1 MSVQP
6 DTRLLNRELGILS
19 FNRRVLAQAL
29 DPTNPPLERLRYL
42 CIVSSN
48 LDEFF
53 ETRVAQLQDLLEH
66 DRGSITPDGLPV
78 AQALRLISEDAH
90 ALVAEKYR
98 ALQDSIYPML
108 AGIGVRFVTS
118 DQWTPEQTAW
128 ARAYFEREVLPVL
141 TPIGLDPAHPFPKVL
156 NKSLNFAVLLE
167 GTDAFDRN
175 VDLGIIQ
182 APRAL
187 PRVLALPAE
196 LGAERHCFMLLS
208 SLMQAF
214 AGDLFPGLTV
224 LGVHQF
230 RVTRNSELFVDDDEI
245 TNLRTALQGELRARH
260 YGDAVRLE
268 VPFTCPQPLLDRLMR
283 ENGLQ
288 ADDCY
293 RVDGPVNLVRLQA
306 IIDMVPDHGLTYP
319 AHTPAPVPH
328 WPGPGPELFDRIRAA
343 DVLLHHPYDAFT
355 PVVDLVRTA
364 ARDPAVLAIKQTI
377 YRAGSSSALME
388 ALIEAA
394 RNGKEVTVILELM
407 ARLDEETNINWAARL
422 EAEGAHV
429 VYGVVGFKCHAKML
443 MVVRRERQGKRASA
457 LRRYVHVGSGNYHI
471 RTARLYTDFGL
482 MTADEAIC
490 ADVNQ
495 VFTEITGSSKFPPL
509 KRLWQSPFSLLDNL
523 VKAIRNEARV
533 ARAGKRARIWARV
546 NALVEPTVI
555 DELYKASKAGVE
567 IRLLVRGPCMLRPGV
582 PGLSETI
589 RVRSIIG
596 RFLEHSRVFYF
607 HAEGR
612 EEVWLSSADWMER
625 NLFRRV
631 EIATPILDAKAKS
644 RVIEEGL
651 KIHWRCP
658 GNAWDMDAHG
668 AWRRA
673 RGWRTGCGSHQALMD
688 LRGVRTVLP
697 PGAPDAAPETAR

>member
-1 MSVQP
+1 MAKPAPSP
-6 DTRLLNRELGILS
+6 LINREIGILA
-19 FNRRVLAQAL
+19 FNRRVLAQAQ
-29 DPTNPPLERLRYL
+29 DPAIPPLERLRYL
-42 CIVSSN
+42 CIVASN

-53 ETRVAQLQDLLEH
+53 ETRVAQLQDVLEH
-66 DRGSITPDGLPV
+66 EPAALTPDGLPV
-78 AQALRLISEDAH
+78 AEALRLIADEAH

-98 ALQDSIYPML
+98 LLQQAIYPML
-108 AGIGVRFVTS
+108 HDVGVRFVTS
-118 DQWTPEQTAW
+118 GEWSQRQERW

-156 NKSLNFAVLLE
+156 NKSLNFAVMLE
-167 GTDAFDRN
+167 GTDAFGRN

-187 PRVLALPAE
+187 PRVLEMPGE
-196 LGAERHCFMLLS
+196 LVEDDKLHSFVLLS
-208 SLMQAF
+208 SLMQAY
-214 AGDLFPGLTV
+214 AGHLFPGLKV

-268 VPFTCPQPLLDRLMR
+268 VTAACPQPLLERLMR
-283 ENGLQ
+283 ENGLH
-288 ADDCY
+288 ARDCF
-293 RVDGPVNLVRLQA
+293 RVDGPVNLARLQA
-306 IIDMVPDHGLTYP
+306 IIDMVPQSRLTYP
-319 AHTPAPVPH
+319 PHLPAPLPG
-328 WPGPGPELFDRIRAA
+328 WPGAEPELFEHIRAG
-343 DVLLHHPYDAFT
+343 DVLLHHPYDSFA

-364 ARDPAVLAIKQTI
+364 ARDPQVLAIKQTI
-377 YRAGSSSALME
+377 YRAGHTSELME

-394 RNGKEVTVILELM
+394 RNGKEVTVVLELM

-443 MVVRRERQGKRASA
+443 MVVRRERVGRRAGQ
-457 LRRYVHVGSGNYHI
+457 LRRYVHLGTGNYHT

-495 VFTEITGSSKFPPL
+495 VFLEITGSSKFAPL
-509 KRLWQSPFSLLDNL
+509 RRLWQSPFSLLDKL
-523 VKAIRNEARV
+523 IRAIRHEARL
-533 ARAGKRARIWARV
+533 ARAGKTARIWARV

-555 DELYKASKAGVE
+555 GELYKAARAGVE
-567 IRLLVRGPCMLRPGV
+567 IRLLVRGPCMLRPGIA
-582 PGLSETI
+582 GLSENI
-589 RVRSIIG
+589 RVRSVIG

-607 HAEGR
+607 HNDGAED
-612 EEVWLSSADWMER
+612 VWISSADWMER

-631 EIATPILDAKAKS
+631 EIAAPILDPEAKAK
-644 RVIEEGL
+644 VIREGL
-651 KIHWRCP
+651 RVHWINP
-658 GNAWDMDAHG
+658 GNAWDMDG
-668 AWRRA
+668 AGNWRRA
-673 RGWRTGCGSHQALMD
+673 RGWQRGRSSHQ
-688 LRGVRTVLP
+688 VLI
-697 PGAPDAAPETAR
+697 DSREPETP

>member
-1 MSVQP
+1 MAP
-6 DTRLLNRELGILS
+6 LPPPPLLNRELGILA

-29 DPTNPPLERLRYL
+29 DPTIPALERLRYL
-42 CIVSSN
+42 CIVASN

-66 DRGSITPDGLPV
+66 DPATLTPDGLPV
-78 AQALRLISEDAH
+78 SEALRMIADDAH
-90 ALVAEKYR
+90 ALVAQKYQV
-98 ALQDSIYPML
+98 LQRSIYPL
-108 AGIGVRFVTS
+108 LQGEGIRFATS
-118 DQWTPEQTAW
+118 GQWSERQLQW
-128 ARAYFEREVLPVL
+128 ARGYFEREVLPVL

-156 NKSLNFAVLLE
+156 NKSLNFAVMLD
-167 GTDAFDRN
+167 GTDAFGRN

-187 PRVLALPAE
+187 PRVLAMPLD
-196 LGAERHCFMLLS
+196 LVDGDHRHAFVLLS

-214 AGDLFPGLTV
+214 AGHLFPGLRV

-268 VPFTCPQPLLDRLMR
+268 VTNACPQPLLDRLMR
-283 ENGLQ
+283 ENALQ
-288 ADDCY
+288 PRDCF
-293 RVDGPVNLVRLQA
+293 RVDGPVNLARLQSV
-306 IIDMVPDHGLTYP
+306 IDMVPRPELVYP
-319 AHTPAPVPH
+319 AHVPAALPG
-328 WPGPGPELFDRIRAA
+328 WPGAEPELFERIRAG
-343 DVLLHHPYDAFT
+343 DILLHHPYDSFA

-364 ARDPAVLAIKQTI
+364 ARDPQVLAIKQTI
-377 YRAGSSSALME
+377 YRAGHTSELME

-394 RNGKEVTVILELM
+394 RNGKEVTVVLELM

-443 MVVRRERQGKRASA
+443 MVVRRERSA
-457 LRRYVHVGSGNYHI
+457 RRVEQLRRYVHLGTGNYHM

-482 MTADEAIC
+482 LTADEAIC

-495 VFTEITGSSKFPPL
+495 VFLEITGSSRFSPL
-509 KRLWQSPFSLLDNL
+509 RRLWQSPFSLLDNL
-523 VKAIRNEARV
+523 IKSIRHEARA
-533 ARAGKRARIWARV
+533 ARAGRRARIWARV

-555 DELYKASKAGVE
+555 AELYKAARAGVE

-582 PGLSETI
+582 PGLSQSI
-589 RVRSIIG
+589 RVRSVIG

-607 HAEGR
+607 YHDGAED
-612 EEVWLSSADWMER
+612 VWISSADWMER

-631 EIATPILDAKAKS
+631 EIAAPILDRSAKAK
-644 RVIEEGL
+644 VIREGL
-651 KIHWRCP
+651 RVHWLHP
-658 GNAWDMDAHG
+658 GNAWDMDSSG
-668 AWRRA
+668 GWRRA
-673 RGWRTGCGSHQALMD
+673 RGWHTDVGSHQALIES
-688 LRGVRTVLP
+688 RNP
-697 PGAPDAAPETAR
+697 PLQA